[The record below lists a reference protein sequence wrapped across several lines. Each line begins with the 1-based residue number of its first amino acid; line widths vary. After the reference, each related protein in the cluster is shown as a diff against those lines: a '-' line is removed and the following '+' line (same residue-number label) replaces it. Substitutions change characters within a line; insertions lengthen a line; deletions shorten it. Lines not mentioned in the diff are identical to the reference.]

1 LLSLSFLFSF
11 FLHTKK
17 MQMQMASGE
26 QGGVGASGGGCCCCS
41 CFLSLVVLRGE
52 TARKN
57 LPKKMVVD

>member
-1 LLSLSFLFSF
+1 
-11 FLHTKK
+11 

-26 QGGVGASGGGCCCCS
+26 QGGVGASGGGCCS

-57 LPKKMVVD
+57 LPKKNGGGLVERSGKLGRDGRG